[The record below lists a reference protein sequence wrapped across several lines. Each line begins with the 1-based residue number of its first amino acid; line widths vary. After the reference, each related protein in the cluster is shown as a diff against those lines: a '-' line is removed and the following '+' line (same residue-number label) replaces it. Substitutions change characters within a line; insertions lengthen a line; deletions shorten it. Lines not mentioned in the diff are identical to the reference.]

1 MKTTTLFFAALFIL
15 LSSCRKDRTCNCT
28 VTKEGTVTTRN
39 QTPGTSITISP
50 LPPIEVV
57 APTDTTVVS
66 PMNASYEEKT
76 VYKDV
81 KPRTAKYNCVSNY
94 EVSISESSVQTLPGT
109 ATITTTQ
116 SGKKIYSCKI
126 E

>member
-1 MKTTTLFFAALFIL
+1 MKTTSLFFAALIVL

-39 QTPGTSITISP
+39 QTPGISISISP
-50 LPPIEVV
+50 LPPVEVL
-57 APTDTTVVS
+57 APSDTTIVS
-66 PMNASYEEKT
+66 PLNGTYEEKT
-76 VYKDV
+76 VYQDIKL
-81 KPRTAKYNCVSNY
+81 KTAKSNCVSNY
-94 EVSISESSVQTLPGT
+94 EVSVSENSVQILPGT

>member
-1 MKTTTLFFAALFIL
+1 MKTTSLFFAALIVL
-15 LSSCRKDRTCNCT
+15 LGSCRKDRTCNCT

-39 QTPGTSITISP
+39 QTPGISINISP
-50 LPPIEVV
+50 LPPVEVV
-57 APTDTTVVS
+57 APSDTTIVS
-66 PMNASYEEKT
+66 PLNGTYEEKT
-76 VYKDV
+76 VYQDIKL
-81 KPRTAKYNCVSNY
+81 KTAKSNCVSNY
-94 EVSISESSVQTLPGT
+94 EVSVSENSVQILPGT